1 MGTSQTM
8 KNLKALAS
16 SYGRSAL
23 SAVLAVYMTGN
34 TDPSDLAKAD
44 IAALLPPLLRWL
56 NPKDH
61 AFGRH
66 TSQS

>member
-1 MGTSQTM
+1 M
-8 KNLKALAS
+8 KNVKALAC

-23 SAVLAVYMTGN
+23 AAVLAVYMTGN
-34 TDPSDLAKAD
+34 TDPSDLVKAG

-56 NPKDH
+56 NPKDQ
-61 AFGRH
+61 AFGRN

>member
-1 MGTSQTM
+1 MSQTM

-16 SYGRSAL
+16 SYGRSVIA
-23 SAVLAVYMTGN
+23 AVLAVYMTGN
-34 TDPSDLAKAD
+34 TNPSDLGKAG

-56 NPKDH
+56 NPKDQ

-66 TSQS
+66 TSTS